1 MKRALPLAAIVLVLA
16 GCAATPSPEPAPSA
30 TSTAVARPTTD
41 PRSPAEACVE
51 ELPDSAGLWI
61 EAGGAWLEAG
71 TIGSGETVAV
81 LVPQANSNY
90 CGWMAYAAVLSASGI
105 QPMLL
110 NPCGQ
115 GLTACDPLGDGVT
128 TAAEAVLAAARL
140 ARAEGA
146 TRVVAVGASMGGTIS
161 IRAAE
166 LCGRVDA
173 GDDCPIDGAV
183 SLAGPLEYG
192 GVDTLEDAGLITIP
206 LFLAVAP
213 GDDVVT
219 AGQQAGISGAAQSES
234 ISMNEGE
241 GHGWFLLFDRQ
252 KQLTPTANALTDF
265 ILG

>member
-1 MKRALPLAAIVLVLA
+1 MKRAIALAAAVLLLA
-16 GCAATPSPEPAPSA
+16 GCAESPTPEPTPTVSA
-30 TSTAVARPTTD
+30 LARPTAD
-41 PRSPAEACVE
+41 PRPPAEACVE
-51 ELPDSAGLWI
+51 ELPDSAGLWV
-61 EAGGAWLEAG
+61 EAGGAWVEAG
-71 TIGSGETVAV
+71 TIGSGSTVAV

-90 CGWMAYAAVLSASGI
+90 CGWMAYAAVLSATGI

-140 ARAEGA
+140 ARADGA

-166 LCGRVDA
+166 LCA
-173 GDDCPIDGAV
+173 DDCPIDGAV

-192 GVDTLEDAGLITIP
+192 GVDTLEDAGLITVP

-234 ISMNEGE
+234 ESVSMNEGE

-265 ILG
+265 IRG